1 MYYFCVPLVKGYS
14 CDFSVQICLNEIF
27 KIKHIIH
34 NPFWPNSI
42 PSLLMMQAD
51 IPSN

>member
-1 MYYFCVPLVKGYS
+1 MHCGFAPLVTGYS
-14 CDFSVQICLNEIF
+14 CDFSVQICLDKIF

-42 PSLLMMQAD
+42 LSLLMMQAD
-51 IPSN
+51 IASN

>member
-1 MYYFCVPLVKGYS
+1 MHYGFVSLVKGNS
-14 CDFSVQICLNEIF
+14 CDFSVQICLDKIF
-27 KIKHIIH
+27 KINHIIH

-42 PSLLMMQAD
+42 LSLLMMQAD